1 MKRYVFK
8 RLFALIPLAI
18 GVSFLVFLALNFV
31 PGDPVR
37 IMLGIEATD
46 EMAAQL
52 RADLGLDRPLLVRYV
67 RWLSR
72 TLRGDLGYS
81 IITGLEVNRELA
93 NRIGV
98 TLQLTFFGVLVSL
111 IIALP
116 LGIVSA
122 VRQDSWVDL
131 VVRLISLAG
140 ISLPGF
146 AIGILLILVSSRRFG
161 WYPPLGFV
169 SIWEDPWK
177 SLQVMFLPVLSLG
190 AGLAASVSRMTRSAM
205 LEVLRQ
211 DYIRTARSKGLNERT
226 VIYRHAL
233 KNALIPILTLVGLQV
248 GYLLG
253 GTVVIEEVFALPG
266 LGRLLLTAINSRDY
280 PVVMACVMF
289 MALVFALVN
298 TIVDLSYALAEPRIR
313 YQ

>member
-1 MKRYVFK
+1 MKQYIIK
-8 RLFALIPLAI
+8 RLFALIPLAL

-37 IMLGIEATD
+37 IMLGIEATE

-52 RADLGLDRPLLVRYV
+52 RTDLGLDRPLLVRYI

-72 TLRGDLGYS
+72 TVRGDLGHS
-81 IITGLEVNRELA
+81 IITGLEVNKELRS
-93 NRIGV
+93 RIGV
-98 TLQLTFFGVLVSL
+98 TLQITFFAVLVSL
-111 IIALP
+111 VIALP
-116 LGIVSA
+116 LGIISA

-146 AIGILLILVSSRRFG
+146 AIGILLILVTSRRFG

-169 SIWEDPWK
+169 SIWQEPLK
-177 SLQVMFLPVLSLG
+177 SLQIMFLPVLSLG
-190 AGLAASVSRMTRSAM
+190 AGLAASVSRMTRSAL

-289 MALVFALVN
+289 IALVFALVN
-298 TIVDLSYALAEPRIR
+298 TIVDISYALAEPRIR